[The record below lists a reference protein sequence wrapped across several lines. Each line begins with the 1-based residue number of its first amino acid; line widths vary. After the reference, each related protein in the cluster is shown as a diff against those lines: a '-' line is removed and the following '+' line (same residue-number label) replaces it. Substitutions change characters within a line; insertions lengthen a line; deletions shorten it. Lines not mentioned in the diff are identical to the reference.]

1 MPRYTVQFALPS
13 GRTGVEL
20 VDAANERAAASR
32 IEADGRTPITI
43 HSADGNDAAK
53 STKMVPR
60 QRGGK
65 KMRRA
70 VLDFTHQLAAVTESG
85 IPVIAGLKAVGEQTD
100 HVRLRAAISRIA
112 GRIEGGR
119 AMAEAMEP
127 ESDIFPALFVKT
139 LAAGEAAGNIPEVL
153 NSLARY
159 QEQEQE
165 TRAQI
170 RSALTYPALVVGA
183 LVLATIFM
191 LTFVVPQ
198 FAAMFDKFNGQLP
211 LPTRIL
217 LAISHAM
224 TDHYIL
230 LTLGLFGAGFGIKT
244 LFRYKGARA
253 WLDAQLLKLP
263 VFGSLLVGVYM
274 MRFIDL
280 LALLTRSALPITQSL
295 RVTADSM
302 TNDAIRC
309 DIRGMVHSI
318 EGGRTLAEAFG
329 ETKTLTPLVKR
340 MLAIGETAGRTDQI
354 LAYVAEYYSTQTKRS
369 IKLLSTLIE
378 PVLVTG
384 LAAVVLFFALAIFL
398 PMWKILKLVGSA

>member
-20 VDAANERAAASR
+20 IDAANERAAASR

-43 HSADGNDAAK
+43 HSADGHEAAK
-53 STKMVPR
+53 STKLVPR

-100 HVRLRAAISRIA
+100 NARLRAAISRIA

-127 ESDIFPALFVKT
+127 ESDIFPALFIKT

-217 LAISHAM
+217 LAVSHAL

-230 LTLGLFGAGFGIKT
+230 VALSLGCLVYGLRT

-253 WLDAQLLKLP
+253 WLDRQLLKVP
-263 VFGSLLVGVYM
+263 VFGPLLVGVYM

-280 LALLTRSALPITQSL
+280 LALLTKSALPITQSL
-295 RVTADSM
+295 RVTAESM
-302 TNDAIRC
+302 TNDAIRS

-354 LAYVAEYYSTQTKRS
+354 LAYVADYYATQTKRM

>member
-13 GRTGVEL
+13 GKTGVEL
-20 VDAANERAAASR
+20 LDAVNERAAAAR

-43 HSADGNDAAK
+43 HAADGDASART
-53 STKMVPR
+53 TKMMPR

-100 HVRLRAAISRIA
+100 HVRLRAAIARIA

-183 LVLATIFM
+183 LVLATVFM

-217 LAISHAM
+217 LAVSRAM

-230 LTLGLFGAGFGIKT
+230 LTLGLGGAGYLVRT
-244 LFRYKGARA
+244 AFRYKGPRA
-253 WLDAQLLKLP
+253 WLDTQLLKLP
-263 VFGSLLVGVYM
+263 VFGNLLIGVYM

-295 RVTADSM
+295 RVTAESM
-302 TNDAIRC
+302 TNNAIRS

-329 ETKTLTPLVKR
+329 ETRTLTPLVKR

-354 LAYVAEYYSTQTKRS
+354 LAYVADYYSTQTKRS

-398 PMWKILKLVGSA
+398 PMWKILKLVGTA

>member
-1 MPRYTVQFALPS
+1 M
-13 GRTGVEL
+13 
-20 VDAANERAAASR
+20 
-32 IEADGRTPITI
+32 
-43 HSADGNDAAK
+43 
-53 STKMVPR
+53 
-60 QRGGK
+60 
-65 KMRRA
+65 
-70 VLDFTHQLAAVTESG
+70 
-85 IPVIAGLKAVGEQTD
+85 
-100 HVRLRAAISRIA
+100 
-112 GRIEGGR
+112 
-119 AMAEAMEP
+119 
-127 ESDIFPALFVKT
+127 
-139 LAAGEAAGNIPEVL
+139 
-153 NSLARY
+153 
-159 QEQEQE
+159 
-165 TRAQI
+165 
-170 RSALTYPALVVGA
+170 
-183 LVLATIFM
+183 LATVFM

-217 LAISHAM
+217 LAVSRAM

-230 LTLGLFGAGFGIKT
+230 LTLGLGGAGYLVRT
-244 LFRYKGARA
+244 AFRYKGPRA
-253 WLDAQLLKLP
+253 WLDTQLLKLP
-263 VFGSLLVGVYM
+263 VFGNLLIGVYM

-295 RVTADSM
+295 RVTAESM
-302 TNDAIRC
+302 TNNAIRS

-329 ETKTLTPLVKR
+329 ETRTLTPLVKR

-354 LAYVAEYYSTQTKRS
+354 LAYVADYYSTQTKRS

>member
-20 VDAANERAAASR
+20 IDAANERAAASR

-43 HSADGNDAAK
+43 HAADGHEAAR
-53 STKMVPR
+53 STKLVPR

-100 HVRLRAAISRIA
+100 NARLRAAISRIA

-127 ESDIFPALFVKT
+127 ESDIFPALFIKT

-217 LAISHAM
+217 LAISHAL

-230 LTLGLFGAGFGIKT
+230 VTLSLGCVTYGLRT

-253 WLDAQLLKLP
+253 WLDRQLLKLP
-263 VFGSLLVGVYM
+263 VFGPLLVGVYM

-280 LALLTRSALPITQSL
+280 LALLTKSALPITQSL

-302 TNDAIRC
+302 TNDAIRS

-354 LAYVAEYYSTQTKRS
+354 LAYVADYYATQTKRM

>member
-1 MPRYTVQFALPS
+1 MPRYSVQFALPS
-13 GRTGVEL
+13 GKMGVEI
-20 VDAANERAAASR
+20 VDAGSERAAAAR
-32 IEADGRTPITI
+32 IEADGRTPVTVR
-43 HSADGNDAAK
+43 NTDAAAAAA
-53 STKMVPR
+53 SPSRIPR

-70 VLDFTHQLAAVTESG
+70 ILDFTHQLAAVTESG

-100 HVRLRAAISRIA
+100 HPRLRAAIARIA

-119 AMAEAMEP
+119 ALAEAMEA
-127 ESDIFPALFVKT
+127 ESDIFPPLFVKT
-139 LAAGEAAGNIPEVL
+139 LAAGETAGTIPEVL

-183 LVLATIFM
+183 LVLATVFM
-191 LTFVVPQ
+191 LVFVVPQ

-217 LAISHAM
+217 LAISKAI
-224 TDHYIL
+224 TTHYIL
-230 LTLGLFGAGFGIKT
+230 VVLGVCGAVVGVRSFFG
-244 LFRYKGARA
+244 RKGPRA

-263 VFGSLLVGVYM
+263 VFGNLLIGVYM

-280 LALLTRSALPITQSL
+280 LALMTRSALPITQSL
-295 RVTADSM
+295 RVTSESM
-302 TNDAIRC
+302 TNDAVKR
-309 DIRGMVHSI
+309 DIRGMVRSI
-318 EGGRTLAEAFG
+318 EGGRTLAEAFA
-329 ETKTLTPLVKR
+329 ETKILTPLVKH

-354 LAYVAEYYSTQTKRS
+354 LAYVAGYYSTQTKRS

-378 PVLVTG
+378 PALVTG

-398 PMWKILKLVGSA
+398 PMWKILKLVGTA

>member
-20 VDAANERAAASR
+20 IDAANERAAASR

-43 HSADGNDAAK
+43 HSADGHEAAK
-53 STKMVPR
+53 STKLVPR

-100 HVRLRAAISRIA
+100 NARLRAAISRIA

-127 ESDIFPALFVKT
+127 ESDIFPALFIKT

-165 TRAQI
+165 TRAQT

-217 LAISHAM
+217 LAVSHAL

-230 LTLGLFGAGFGIKT
+230 VALSLGCLVYGLRT

-253 WLDAQLLKLP
+253 WLDRQLLKVP
-263 VFGSLLVGVYM
+263 VFGPLLVGVYM

-280 LALLTRSALPITQSL
+280 LALLTKSALPITQSL
-295 RVTADSM
+295 RVTAESM
-302 TNDAIRC
+302 TNDAIRS

-354 LAYVAEYYSTQTKRS
+354 LAYVADYYATQTKRM